1 MAILNGIVTVL
12 LVITALILIVTV
24 LLQPG
29 ESNGLG
35 AIAGCVV
42 GGVSLSG
49 GKGSPL
55 GILIGVTLVFV
66 AENAIIF
73 LGMPSTMRVAIQGA
87 LMAGAVLFDIFRQS
101 RKVPA

>member
-1 MAILNGIVTVL
+1 
-12 LVITALILIVTV
+12 
-24 LLQPG
+24 
-29 ESNGLG
+29 
-35 AIAGCVV
+35 V

-55 GILIGVTLVFV
+55 GILIGITLVFV

-73 LGMPSTMRVAIQGA
+73 LGMPTTMRVAVQGA
-87 LMAGAVLFDIFRQS
+87 LMAAAVLFDIYKQK

>member
-1 MAILNGIVTVL
+1 M
-12 LVITALILIVTV
+12 
-24 LLQPG
+24 
-29 ESNGLG
+29 
-35 AIAGCVV
+35 
-42 GGVSLSG
+42 
-49 GKGSPL
+49 L